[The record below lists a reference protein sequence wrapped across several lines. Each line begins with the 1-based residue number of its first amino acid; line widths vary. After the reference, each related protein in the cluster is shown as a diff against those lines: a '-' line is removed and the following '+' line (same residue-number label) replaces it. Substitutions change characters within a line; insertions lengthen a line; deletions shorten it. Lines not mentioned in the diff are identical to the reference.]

1 MNKKIGKITLKS
13 ILVLLAIPISL
24 LVIIFIIYYG
34 MISHNGK
41 LIETSLEPFD
51 SVFKAPDSF
60 YVLDATKW
68 KREETIKSPIFT
80 ICEEITIIERDSKLV
95 KQITEILNNKDFK
108 SITHNEY
115 ERSEANQK
123 KEVHFWLAS
132 SADTND
138 VSKNYYP
145 FEVIIWK
152 DKTLY
157 LFTSKGKEQRYL
169 KSSITDDELKFI
181 EELYNKRY
189 EEEHT
194 DYYSYN
200 S

>member
-1 MNKKIGKITLKS
+1 MNKKIGKFTLKS
-13 ILVLLAIPISL
+13 ILVLLAIPIAL

-34 MISHNGK
+34 MILHNGK

-80 ICEEITIIERDSKLV
+80 LCEEITIIERDSKLV
-95 KQITEILNNKDFK
+95 KQITDILNNKDFK

-115 ERSEANQK
+115 ERRDANPNK
-123 KEVHFWLAS
+123 DVHFWLAS

-138 VSKNYYP
+138 VLKNYYP

-152 DKTLY
+152 NKTLY
-157 LFTSKGKEQRYL
+157 LFTSKGKEHRYL

-189 EEEHT
+189 GEEHT